1 MKATFNGFISS
12 MDVFSIGSSLLSTS
26 KMVEDLTAA
35 RSSDVYDNEETFE
48 DSTTK
53 GSNGSF
59 SGLHYRLKQPFFII
73 RGCNIPSLQQAAT
86 KG

>member
-35 RSSDVYDNEETFE
+35 RSSDVYEETFE